1 METITPLVPT
11 GMIAERS
18 TLAGWVVAT
27 IPPWSRAVAGAG
39 SIVSV
44 SPPPPG
50 TNDSFSGVTAPL
62 AIFSVITAFA
72 AILSDSTAPAA
83 ISALVKGGV
92 SGLLGTENDSFSGVT
107 APLAIS
113 LVPTALAAISD
124 EPTALAAILAPVIV
138 LDAILAPVI
147 ESSLI
152 LSRVTELFCN
162 LASLTDASA
171 ISTVAT
177 GGVKGRPNTPSLILS
192 LVMVPSAILMPV
204 IAPSIILAV
213 DMDRSASLSMVTC
226 FSPMC
231 SVLIEPSF
239 IFSGVTASDASLDS
253 VTA

>member
-1 METITPLVPT
+1 MQAIETITPLVPT
-11 GMIAERS
+11 GIIADRS

-27 IPPWSRAVAGAG
+27 IPPWSKAVAGAG

-72 AILSDSTAPAA
+72 AILSDSTLPVPS
-83 ISALVKGGV
+83 SALVKGGV
-92 SGLLGTENDSFSGVT
+92 SGLLGTENDNFSGVT

-124 EPTALAAILAPVIV
+124 EPTALAAILAPVMV

-177 GGVKGRPNTPSLILS
+177 GGVKGLPSTPSLILS
-192 LVMVPSAILMPV
+192 RVIAPSAILMPV
-204 IAPSIILAV
+204 MAPSIILAV
-213 DMDRSASLSMVTC
+213 EMDRSAI
-226 FSPMC
+226 FSPVTAL
-231 SVLIEPSF
+231 SLILTVLI
-239 IFSGVTASDASLDS
+239 AL
-253 VTA
+253 